1 MTLEELKAQRLSSLI
16 EYWEARLRQVMKYG
30 ETPAATWEEV
40 REMYYGIRNE
50 LLQVDL
56 LDEDF

>member
-1 MTLEELKAQRLSSLI
+1 
-16 EYWEARLRQVMKYG
+16 MKYG